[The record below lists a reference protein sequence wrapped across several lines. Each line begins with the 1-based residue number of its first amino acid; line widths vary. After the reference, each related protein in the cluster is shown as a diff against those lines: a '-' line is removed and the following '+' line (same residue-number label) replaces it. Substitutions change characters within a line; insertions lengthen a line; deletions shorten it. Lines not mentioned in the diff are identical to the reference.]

1 MSTHKQI
8 DRICCGVLVLVLLL
22 TIVFM
27 NAGKLG
33 IQAVSRALGYESKL
47 FDTSIV
53 HTIDIEMEDWDTFLE
68 GCTDEEY
75 VSCSLVIDQEAYQNV
90 AIRAKGNTSLTSVA
104 SYGNDRYSFKVEFDH
119 YEQAKTYYGLDKL
132 CLNNIIQ
139 DNTYMKDYVSYQM
152 MAEAGVASP
161 LCSFV
166 YITVNGEDFGLY
178 LAVEGVEESFLERN
192 YGTDYGEL
200 YKPDSM
206 SMGGGRGNGAGFDP
220 GEGGL
225 WEDGNF
231 EESPAGNPAENMDN
245 FEGQMPP
252 EGMDNF
258 EGQVPPEGMDNFE
271 GQMPPEGMDNFEGQV
286 PPEGMDNFEG
296 QVSPEGMD
304 NFNGQMPPESMD
316 NFEGQVPPEGMDNF
330 GGQVP
335 PEGMENFEGQMPP
348 EDMGVQN
355 TEMLAKDISGS
366 ESDASGVER
375 EKVPG
380 KMTMGSEDVS
390 LIYTDDEYDSYTNIF
405 ENAKTKISDSDK
417 DRLIAS
423 LKNLNEGENIEDVVD
438 VEEVIRYF
446 VAHNFVCNFDSY
458 TGFMIHN
465 YYLYEKDG
473 QLSMIPWDYNLA
485 FGGFESGTD
494 AQSLVNYPIDSP
506 VSGGTVES
514 RPMLAW
520 IFADEKY
527 TELYH
532 QYFSE
537 FLSQYFISGEFEK
550 MIDTVSEMIAP
561 YVEKDPTK
569 FCSYEEF
576 QEGVS
581 TLKTFCTLRAESI
594 QGQLDGTISSTGTA
608 QQFPSEEQQTEAF
621 EGVEAGDLAI
631 EAMGTMGNT
640 FGPGGGPG
648 KFAGASQAFA
658 DEGAEGIEGNEGRTG
673 IESEDTGGEIGIGP
687 EGSEGGTGIESE
699 DTGGEI
705 GIGPESTGEE
715 SNLGSGGVQEKTY
728 PGAEEFEG
736 RFKPQ
741 DMGAMAQPEVQRK
754 DMGNIWIMTG
764 LSFIVLFTG
773 IICACRFKR
782 YS

>member
-33 IQAVSRALGYESKL
+33 VQAVSRALGYESKL

-231 EESPAGNPAENMDN
+231 EESPAGNPAGRMNE
-245 FEGQMPP
+245 MPP
-252 EGMDNF
+252 EGMENF
-258 EGQVPPEGMDNFE
+258 EGQIPPEGVENFEGQAPPEGMGNFGGQVPPEGME
-271 GQMPPEGMDNFEGQV
+271 
-286 PPEGMDNFEG
+286 
-296 QVSPEGMD
+296 
-304 NFNGQMPPESMD
+304 
-316 NFEGQVPPEGMDNF
+316 NF

-335 PEGMENFEGQMPP
+335 PEGMENFEGQIPPEDMENFGGQVPP
-348 EDMGVQN
+348 EDMGVPN
-355 TEMLAKDISGS
+355 TEMSSKDISGS
-366 ESDASGVER
+366 ETDASGVER

-438 VEEVIRYF
+438 AEEVIRYF
-446 VAHNFVCNFDSY
+446 VVHNFVCNFDSY

-520 IFADEKY
+520 IFANEKY

-581 TLKTFCTLRAESI
+581 TLKTFCRLRAESI

-631 EAMGTMGNT
+631 ETMGTMGNT

-648 KFAGASQAFA
+648 KFAGASEVFA
-658 DEGAEGIEGNEGRTG
+658 DEGAEGTEGSEGRTG

-687 EGSEGGTGIESE
+687 EGSEGGTGIGSE
-699 DTGGEI
+699 DTDGEI
-705 GIGPESTGEE
+705 GIGPEGTGEE
-715 SNLGSGGVQEKTY
+715 SHLGSGGVQEKTD

>member
-33 IQAVSRALGYESKL
+33 VQAVSRALGYESKL

-231 EESPAGNPAENMDN
+231 EESPAGNSAGRMNEM
-245 FEGQMPP
+245 
-252 EGMDNF
+252 
-258 EGQVPPEGMDNFE
+258 
-271 GQMPPEGMDNFEGQV
+271 
-286 PPEGMDNFEG
+286 
-296 QVSPEGMD
+296 
-304 NFNGQMPPESMD
+304 
-316 NFEGQVPPEGMDNF
+316 
-330 GGQVP
+330 P
-335 PEGMENFEGQMPP
+335 PEGMENFEGKMPPEDMVNFGGQVPP
-348 EDMGVQN
+348 EDMGVPN
-355 TEMLAKDISGS
+355 TEMSSKDISGS
-366 ESDASGVER
+366 ETDASGVER

-417 DRLIAS
+417 ERLIAS

-438 VEEVIRYF
+438 AEEVIRYF
-446 VAHNFVCNFDSY
+446 VVHNFVCNFDSY

-532 QYFSE
+532 QYFLE
-537 FLSQYFISGEFEK
+537 FLSQYFINGEFEK

-561 YVEKDPTK
+561 YMEKDPTK

-581 TLKTFCTLRAESI
+581 TLKTFCSLRAESI

-631 EAMGTMGNT
+631 ETMGTMGNT

-648 KFAGASQAFA
+648 KFAGASEVFA
-658 DEGAEGIEGNEGRTG
+658 DEGAEGTEGSEGGTG
-673 IESEDTGGEIGIGP
+673 IKSEDTGGEIGIGP
-687 EGSEGGTGIESE
+687 EG
-699 DTGGEI
+699 
-705 GIGPESTGEE
+705 TGEE
-715 SNLGSGGVQEKTY
+715 SHLGSGGVQEKTG

-741 DMGAMAQPEVQRK
+741 DMGAMDQPEVQRK

>member
-8 DRICCGVLVLVLLL
+8 ERICCGVLVLVLLL

-33 IQAVSRALGYESKL
+33 VQAVSRALGYESKL

-75 VSCSLVIDQEAYQNV
+75 VPCSLVIDQEAYQNV

-220 GEGGL
+220 EEGGL
-225 WEDGNF
+225 WEDGNL
-231 EESPAGNPAENMDN
+231 EESTVGNPAGQMNEMPPEGVEN

-252 EGMDNF
+252 EGM
-258 EGQVPPEGMDNFE
+258 E
-271 GQMPPEGMDNFEGQV
+271 
-286 PPEGMDNFEG
+286 
-296 QVSPEGMD
+296 
-304 NFNGQMPPESMD
+304 
-316 NFEGQVPPEGMDNF
+316 NF

-335 PEGMENFEGQMPP
+335 S
-348 EDMGVQN
+348 EDMGAPN
-355 TEMLAKDISGS
+355 TEMPAKDISGS
-366 ESDASGVER
+366 ETDASGMER

-380 KMTMGSEDVS
+380 KMSMGSEDVS

-438 VEEVIRYF
+438 AEEVIRYF
-446 VAHNFVCNFDSY
+446 VVHNFVCNFDSY

-581 TLKTFCTLRAESI
+581 MLKTFCTLRAESI

-608 QQFPSEEQQTEAF
+608 QQSTSEEQADAF
-621 EGVEAGDLAI
+621 EGVETGDLAI

-640 FGPGGGPG
+640 FGPGGSPG
-648 KFAGASQAFA
+648 KFAGASEVFA
-658 DEGAEGIEGNEGRTG
+658 DEGAEGTEDSEGRTG
-673 IESEDTGGEIGIGP
+673 IGLEDTGGEIGIGP
-687 EGSEGGTGIESE
+687 EGSEGRTGIGSE

-705 GIGPESTGEE
+705 GIGPEGTGEE
-715 SNLGSGGVQEKTY
+715 SNLGPGGVQEKTG
-728 PGAEEFEG
+728 PGTEEFEG

-773 IICACRFKR
+773 IICVCRFKR

>member
-33 IQAVSRALGYESKL
+33 VQAVSRALGYESKL

-225 WEDGNF
+225 WEAGNF
-231 EESPAGNPAENMDN
+231 GESPAGNPAGRMNEM
-245 FEGQMPP
+245 
-252 EGMDNF
+252 
-258 EGQVPPEGMDNFE
+258 
-271 GQMPPEGMDNFEGQV
+271 
-286 PPEGMDNFEG
+286 
-296 QVSPEGMD
+296 
-304 NFNGQMPPESMD
+304 
-316 NFEGQVPPEGMDNF
+316 
-330 GGQVP
+330 P

-348 EDMGVQN
+348 EGMENFEGQIPPEDMENFGGENMVAPN
-355 TEMLAKDISGS
+355 TEMPTKDISGS
-366 ESDASGVER
+366 ETDASGVER

-405 ENAKTKISDSDK
+405 ENAKTKISDRDK

-438 VEEVIRYF
+438 TEEVIRYF
-446 VAHNFVCNFDSY
+446 VVHNFVCNFDSY

-581 TLKTFCTLRAESI
+581 TLKTFCGLRAESI

-631 EAMGTMGNT
+631 ETMGTMGNT

-648 KFAGASQAFA
+648 KFAGASEVFA
-658 DEGAEGIEGNEGRTG
+658 DEDAEGTEGSEGRTG

-687 EGSEGGTGIESE
+687 EGSEGGTGIGSE
-699 DTGGEI
+699 DTDGEI
-705 GIGPESTGEE
+705 GIGPEGTGEE
-715 SNLGSGGVQEKTY
+715 SHLGSGGVQEKTD

-764 LSFIVLFTG
+764 FSFIVLFTG

>member
-33 IQAVSRALGYESKL
+33 VQAVSRALGYESKL

-231 EESPAGNPAENMDN
+231 EESPAGNSAGRMNE
-245 FEGQMPP
+245 MPP
-252 EGMDNF
+252 EDM
-258 EGQVPPEGMDNFE
+258 E
-271 GQMPPEGMDNFEGQV
+271 
-286 PPEGMDNFEG
+286 
-296 QVSPEGMD
+296 
-304 NFNGQMPPESMD
+304 
-316 NFEGQVPPEGMDNF
+316 NF
-330 GGQVP
+330 GGQAP

-348 EDMGVQN
+348 EDM
-355 TEMLAKDISGS
+355 SGS
-366 ESDASGVER
+366 ETDASGVER

-405 ENAKTKISDSDK
+405 ENAKTKISDRDK

-423 LKNLNEGENIEDVVD
+423 LKNLNEGENIENVVD
-438 VEEVIRYF
+438 AEEVIRYF
-446 VAHNFVCNFDSY
+446 VVHNFVCNFDSY

-485 FGGFESGTD
+485 FGGFEAGTD

-537 FLSQYFISGEFEK
+537 FLSQYFINDEFEK

-581 TLKTFCTLRAESI
+581 TLKTFCGLRAESI

-608 QQFPSEEQQTEAF
+608 QQFLSEEQQTEAF

-631 EAMGTMGNT
+631 ETMGTMGNT

-648 KFAGASQAFA
+648 KFAGASEVFA
-658 DEGAEGIEGNEGRTG
+658 DEGAEGTEGSEGGTG
-673 IESEDTGGEIGIGP
+673 IKSEDIGGEIGIGP
-687 EGSEGGTGIESE
+687 EGSEGGTGIGSE
-699 DTGGEI
+699 DTDGEI
-705 GIGPESTGEE
+705 GIGPEGTGEE
-715 SNLGSGGVQEKTY
+715 SHLGSGGVQEKTD

-773 IICACRFKR
+773 IIYACRFKR

>member
-33 IQAVSRALGYESKL
+33 VQAVSRALGYESKL

-178 LAVEGVEESFLERN
+178 LAVEVVEESFLERN

-231 EESPAGNPAENMDN
+231 EESPAGNSAGRMNEM
-245 FEGQMPP
+245 
-252 EGMDNF
+252 
-258 EGQVPPEGMDNFE
+258 
-271 GQMPPEGMDNFEGQV
+271 
-286 PPEGMDNFEG
+286 
-296 QVSPEGMD
+296 
-304 NFNGQMPPESMD
+304 
-316 NFEGQVPPEGMDNF
+316 
-330 GGQVP
+330 P
-335 PEGMENFEGQMPP
+335 PEGMENFEGKMPPEDMVNFGGQVPP
-348 EDMGVQN
+348 EDMGVPN
-355 TEMLAKDISGS
+355 TEMSSKDISGS
-366 ESDASGVER
+366 ETDASGVER

-438 VEEVIRYF
+438 AEEVIRYF
-446 VAHNFVCNFDSY
+446 VVHNFVCNFDSY

-581 TLKTFCTLRAESI
+581 TLKTFCRLRAESI

-631 EAMGTMGNT
+631 ETMGTMGNT

-648 KFAGASQAFA
+648 KFAGASEVFA
-658 DEGAEGIEGNEGRTG
+658 DEGAEGTEGSEGGTG
-673 IESEDTGGEIGIGP
+673 IKSEDAGGEIGIGP
-687 EGSEGGTGIESE
+687 EG
-699 DTGGEI
+699 
-705 GIGPESTGEE
+705 TGEE
-715 SNLGSGGVQEKTY
+715 SHLGSGGVQEKTG

>member
-33 IQAVSRALGYESKL
+33 VQAVSRALGYESKL

-231 EESPAGNPAENMDN
+231 EESPAGNSAGRMNE
-245 FEGQMPP
+245 MPP
-252 EGMDNF
+252 EDM
-258 EGQVPPEGMDNFE
+258 E
-271 GQMPPEGMDNFEGQV
+271 
-286 PPEGMDNFEG
+286 
-296 QVSPEGMD
+296 
-304 NFNGQMPPESMD
+304 
-316 NFEGQVPPEGMDNF
+316 NF
-330 GGQVP
+330 GGQA
-335 PEGMENFEGQMPP
+335 PP
-348 EDMGVQN
+348 EDMGVPN
-355 TEMLAKDISGS
+355 TEMSSKDISGS
-366 ESDASGVER
+366 ETDASGVER

-438 VEEVIRYF
+438 AEEVIRYF
-446 VAHNFVCNFDSY
+446 VVHNFVCNFDSY

-581 TLKTFCTLRAESI
+581 TLKTFCSLRAESI

-608 QQFPSEEQQTEAF
+608 QQFLSEEQQTEAF

-631 EAMGTMGNT
+631 ETMGTMGNT

-648 KFAGASQAFA
+648 KFAGASEVFA
-658 DEGAEGIEGNEGRTG
+658 DEGAEGTEDSEGRTG
-673 IESEDTGGEIGIGP
+673 IGLEDTGGEIGIGP
-687 EGSEGGTGIESE
+687 EGSEGGTGIGSE
-699 DTGGEI
+699 DTDGEI
-705 GIGPESTGEE
+705 GIGPEGTGEE
-715 SNLGSGGVQEKTY
+715 SHLGSGGVQEKTD

-773 IICACRFKR
+773 IIYACRFKR

>member
-33 IQAVSRALGYESKL
+33 VQAVSRALGYESKL

-231 EESPAGNPAENMDN
+231 EESPAGNSAGRMNE
-245 FEGQMPP
+245 MPP
-252 EGMDNF
+252 EDM
-258 EGQVPPEGMDNFE
+258 E
-271 GQMPPEGMDNFEGQV
+271 
-286 PPEGMDNFEG
+286 
-296 QVSPEGMD
+296 
-304 NFNGQMPPESMD
+304 
-316 NFEGQVPPEGMDNF
+316 NF
-330 GGQVP
+330 GGQAP
-335 PEGMENFEGQMPP
+335 PEGMESFEGQMPP
-348 EDMGVQN
+348 EDMENFGGQVPPEDMGVPN
-355 TEMLAKDISGS
+355 TEMSSKDISGS
-366 ESDASGVER
+366 ETDASGVER

-438 VEEVIRYF
+438 AEEVIRYF
-446 VAHNFVCNFDSY
+446 VVHNFVCNFDSY

-537 FLSQYFISGEFEK
+537 FLSQYFINGEFEK

-581 TLKTFCTLRAESI
+581 TLKTFCSLRAESI

-608 QQFPSEEQQTEAF
+608 QQFLSEEQQTEAF

-631 EAMGTMGNT
+631 ETMGTMGNT

-648 KFAGASQAFA
+648 KFAGASEVFA
-658 DEGAEGIEGNEGRTG
+658 DEGAEGTEGSEGGTG
-673 IESEDTGGEIGIGP
+673 IKSEDTGGEIGIGP
-687 EGSEGGTGIESE
+687 EGSEGGTGIGSE
-699 DTGGEI
+699 DTDGEI
-705 GIGPESTGEE
+705 GIGPEGTGEE
-715 SNLGSGGVQEKTY
+715 SHLGSGGVQEKTD

-773 IICACRFKR
+773 IIYACRFKR

>member
-33 IQAVSRALGYESKL
+33 VQAVSRALGYESKL

-231 EESPAGNPAENMDN
+231 EESPAGNSAGRMNE
-245 FEGQMPP
+245 MPP
-252 EGMDNF
+252 EDM
-258 EGQVPPEGMDNFE
+258 E
-271 GQMPPEGMDNFEGQV
+271 
-286 PPEGMDNFEG
+286 
-296 QVSPEGMD
+296 
-304 NFNGQMPPESMD
+304 
-316 NFEGQVPPEGMDNF
+316 NF
-330 GGQVP
+330 GGQAP
-335 PEGMENFEGQMPP
+335 PEGMESFEGQMPP
-348 EDMGVQN
+348 EDMGNFGGQVPPEDMGVPN
-355 TEMLAKDISGS
+355 TEMSSKDISGS
-366 ESDASGVER
+366 ETDASGVER

-438 VEEVIRYF
+438 AEEVIRYF
-446 VAHNFVCNFDSY
+446 VVHNFVCNFDSY

-494 AQSLVNYPIDSP
+494 AQSLVNYPMDSP

-537 FLSQYFISGEFEK
+537 FLSQYFINDEFEK

-581 TLKTFCTLRAESI
+581 TLKTFCSLRAESI

-608 QQFPSEEQQTEAF
+608 QQFLSEEQQTEAF

-631 EAMGTMGNT
+631 ETMGTMGNT

-648 KFAGASQAFA
+648 KFAGASEVFA
-658 DEGAEGIEGNEGRTG
+658 DEGAEGTEGSEGGTG
-673 IESEDTGGEIGIGP
+673 IKSEDIGGEIGIGP
-687 EGSEGGTGIESE
+687 EGSEGGTGIGSE
-699 DTGGEI
+699 DTDGEI
-705 GIGPESTGEE
+705 GIGPEGTGEE
-715 SNLGSGGVQEKTY
+715 SHLGSGGVQEKTD

-773 IICACRFKR
+773 IIYACRFKR

>member
-33 IQAVSRALGYESKL
+33 VQAVSRALGYESKL

-231 EESPAGNPAENMDN
+231 EESPAGNSAGRMNEM
-245 FEGQMPP
+245 
-252 EGMDNF
+252 
-258 EGQVPPEGMDNFE
+258 
-271 GQMPPEGMDNFEGQV
+271 
-286 PPEGMDNFEG
+286 
-296 QVSPEGMD
+296 
-304 NFNGQMPPESMD
+304 
-316 NFEGQVPPEGMDNF
+316 
-330 GGQVP
+330 P
-335 PEGMENFEGQMPP
+335 PEGMENFEGKMPPEDMVNFGGQVPP
-348 EDMGVQN
+348 EDMGVPN
-355 TEMLAKDISGS
+355 TEMSSKDISGS
-366 ESDASGVER
+366 ETDASGVER

-405 ENAKTKISDSDK
+405 ENAKKKISDSDK

-438 VEEVIRYF
+438 AEEVIRYF
-446 VAHNFVCNFDSY
+446 VVHNFVCNFDSY

-537 FLSQYFISGEFEK
+537 FLSQYFINGEFEK

-581 TLKTFCTLRAESI
+581 TLKTFCRLRAESI

-631 EAMGTMGNT
+631 ETMGTMGNT

-648 KFAGASQAFA
+648 KFAGASEVFA
-658 DEGAEGIEGNEGRTG
+658 DEGAEGTEGSEGRTG

-687 EGSEGGTGIESE
+687 EGSEGGTGIGSE
-699 DTGGEI
+699 DTDGEI
-705 GIGPESTGEE
+705 GIGPEGTGEE
-715 SNLGSGGVQEKTY
+715 SHLGSGGVQEKTD

-764 LSFIVLFTG
+764 FSFIVLFTG

>member
-33 IQAVSRALGYESKL
+33 VQAVSRALGYESKL

-231 EESPAGNPAENMDN
+231 EESPAGNSAGRMNE
-245 FEGQMPP
+245 MPP
-252 EGMDNF
+252 EDM
-258 EGQVPPEGMDNFE
+258 E
-271 GQMPPEGMDNFEGQV
+271 
-286 PPEGMDNFEG
+286 
-296 QVSPEGMD
+296 
-304 NFNGQMPPESMD
+304 
-316 NFEGQVPPEGMDNF
+316 NF
-330 GGQVP
+330 GGQAP
-335 PEGMENFEGQMPP
+335 PEGMESFEGQMPP
-348 EDMGVQN
+348 EDMGNFGGQVPPEDMGVPN
-355 TEMLAKDISGS
+355 TEMSSKDISGS
-366 ESDASGVER
+366 ETDASGVER

-438 VEEVIRYF
+438 AEEVIRYF
-446 VAHNFVCNFDSY
+446 VVHNFVCNFDSY

-494 AQSLVNYPIDSP
+494 AQSLVNYPMDSP

-537 FLSQYFISGEFEK
+537 FLSQYFINDEFEK

-581 TLKTFCTLRAESI
+581 TLKTFCSLRAESI

-608 QQFPSEEQQTEAF
+608 QQFLSEEQQTEAF

-631 EAMGTMGNT
+631 ETMGTMGNT

-648 KFAGASQAFA
+648 KFAGASEVFA
-658 DEGAEGIEGNEGRTG
+658 DEGAEGTEGSEGGTG
-673 IESEDTGGEIGIGP
+673 IKSEDIGGEIGIGP
-687 EGSEGGTGIESE
+687 EGSEGGTGIGSE
-699 DTGGEI
+699 DSDGEI
-705 GIGPESTGEE
+705 GIGPEGTGEE
-715 SNLGSGGVQEKTY
+715 SHLGSGGVQEKTD

-773 IICACRFKR
+773 IIYACRFKR

>member
-33 IQAVSRALGYESKL
+33 VQAVSRALGYESKL

-231 EESPAGNPAENMDN
+231 EESPAGNSAGRMNE
-245 FEGQMPP
+245 MPP
-252 EGMDNF
+252 EDM
-258 EGQVPPEGMDNFE
+258 E
-271 GQMPPEGMDNFEGQV
+271 
-286 PPEGMDNFEG
+286 
-296 QVSPEGMD
+296 
-304 NFNGQMPPESMD
+304 
-316 NFEGQVPPEGMDNF
+316 NF

-335 PEGMENFEGQMPP
+335 PE
-348 EDMGVQN
+348 DMGVPN
-355 TEMLAKDISGS
+355 TEMSSKDISGS
-366 ESDASGVER
+366 ETDASGVER

-438 VEEVIRYF
+438 AEEVIRYF
-446 VAHNFVCNFDSY
+446 VVHNFVCNFDSY

-537 FLSQYFISGEFEK
+537 FLSQYFINDEFEK

-581 TLKTFCTLRAESI
+581 TLKTFCSLRAESI

-608 QQFPSEEQQTEAF
+608 QQFLSEEQQTEAF

-631 EAMGTMGNT
+631 ETMGTMGNT

-648 KFAGASQAFA
+648 KFAGASEVFA
-658 DEGAEGIEGNEGRTG
+658 DEGAEGTEGSEGGTG
-673 IESEDTGGEIGIGP
+673 IKSEDIGGEIGIGP
-687 EGSEGGTGIESE
+687 EGSEGGTGIGSE
-699 DTGGEI
+699 DTDGEI
-705 GIGPESTGEE
+705 GIGPEGTGEE
-715 SNLGSGGVQEKTY
+715 SHLGSGGVQEKTD

-773 IICACRFKR
+773 IIYACRFKR